1 MADKRDDTLV
11 TWLND
16 AYAMEQIM
24 VETLER
30 QVGHMKDMPDAQ
42 TKIRQHIELSKD
54 QAQRVKGCIEQL
66 GGKVSHTKSALGNMM
81 GSIQGMAPG
90 AAKDKALKDA
100 LIDFAAENFEI
111 ASYRSLAEAA
121 RDCGHPEIAS
131 TCEGILHEEE
141 QMAQWVNQQLPKLT
155 QMELRAAS

>member
-16 AYAMEQIM
+16 AYAMEQTL

-30 QVGHMKDMPDAQ
+30 QVGHMKGMPDAQ
-42 TKIRQHIELSKD
+42 NKIRQHIELSKD

-66 GGKVSHTKSALGNMM
+66 GGKISHTKSALGNMM
-81 GSIQGMAPG
+81 GSLQGMAPS

-100 LIDFAAENFEI
+100 LMDFAAENFEI
-111 ASYRSLAEAA
+111 ASYRTLAAAA
-121 RDCGHPEIAS
+121 RDCGHPEIAT
-131 TCEGILHEEE
+131 TCEGILREEE

-155 QMELRAAS
+155 QMELQAAS